1 MITDE
6 TPDWSFIDF
15 GRKLSGILQTE
26 AVDGFNFAERTPD
39 SGALAS
45 VPISSTTQ
53 NRKPSRWSF
62 QHDRQL
68 IELAA
73 ASNLVGTTKR
83 PQKGI
88 PARRSA

>member
-15 GRKLSGILQTE
+15 GRKLAGILQTE

-45 VPISSTTQ
+45 API
-53 NRKPSRWSF
+53 RG
-62 QHDRQL
+62 L
-68 IELAA
+68 IYSL
-73 ASNLVGTTKR
+73 
-83 PQKGI
+83 
-88 PARRSA
+88 